1 MFDPSVTLTGLF
13 NFNSNESDHIYFL
26 LIALKVKI
34 ENSASVYYRETS
46 LLRNKGHHS
55 SFNFSVK

>member
-1 MFDPSVTLTGLF
+1 MFDPSVTLAGLF
-13 NFNSNESDHIYFL
+13 NFNSNKSDHKHFL
-26 LIALKVKI
+26 VIALKVKI

-46 LLRNKGHHS
+46 PLRNKGHHS